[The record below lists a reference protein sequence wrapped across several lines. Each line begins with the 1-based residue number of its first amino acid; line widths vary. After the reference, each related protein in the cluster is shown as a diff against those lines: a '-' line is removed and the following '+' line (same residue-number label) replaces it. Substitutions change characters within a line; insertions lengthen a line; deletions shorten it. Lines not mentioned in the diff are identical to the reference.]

1 MVEPGQPRRP
11 NICSSGESEAVARL
25 HCYDPAMQTLLFK
38 LGLVLFVIG
47 LLTGFAIPALKNPR
61 MGLTS
66 HLEGVL
72 NGMFLALLGLLW
84 PHVHLPHA
92 WGVTAV
98 VLIVYS
104 AFANWLGTLLA
115 AAWGAGRKLTPIA
128 AGDHEA
134 SKVKESVFGF
144 LLVSLSVAIVIGV
157 VIVIVGL

>member
-1 MVEPGQPRRP
+1 
-11 NICSSGESEAVARL
+11 
-25 HCYDPAMQTLLFK
+25 MQTLLFK
-38 LGLVLFVIG
+38 LGLILFVIG

-72 NGMFLALLGLLW
+72 NGMFLALVGLLW

-115 AAWGAGRKLTPIA
+115 AAWAPVANWRRSLQETTKPRR
-128 AGDHEA
+128 
-134 SKVKESVFGF
+134 SKRTSSV
-144 LLVSLSVAIVIGV
+144 SWWCHCRWPS
-157 VIVIVGL
+157 

>member
-1 MVEPGQPRRP
+1 
-11 NICSSGESEAVARL
+11 
-25 HCYDPAMQTLLFK
+25 MQTLLFK
-38 LGLVLFVIG
+38 LGLILFVIG
-47 LLTGFAIPALKNPR
+47 LISGFAIPVLKNPR

-66 HLEGVL
+66 HLEGIL

-84 PHVHLPHA
+84 PHVHLTHG

-104 AFANWLGTLLA
+104 AYANWLGTLLA
-115 AAWGAGRKLTPIA
+115 AAWGAGRKLAPLA

-134 SKVKESVFGF
+134 SNVKESIFGF
-144 LLVSLSVAIVIGV
+144 LLISLSVAIVIGV

>member
-1 MVEPGQPRRP
+1 
-11 NICSSGESEAVARL
+11 
-25 HCYDPAMQTLLFK
+25 MQTLLFK
-38 LGLVLFVIG
+38 LGLILFVIG
-47 LLTGFAIPALKNPR
+47 LLTGFAIPVLKNPR

-66 HLEGVL
+66 HLEGIL

-84 PHVHLPHA
+84 PHVHLTHT

-104 AFANWLGTLLA
+104 AYANWLGALLA
-115 AAWGAGRKLTPIA
+115 AAWGAGRKLAPIA

-134 SKVKESVFGF
+134 SKLKESIFGF
-144 LLVSLSVAIVIGV
+144 LLISLSVAIVIGV